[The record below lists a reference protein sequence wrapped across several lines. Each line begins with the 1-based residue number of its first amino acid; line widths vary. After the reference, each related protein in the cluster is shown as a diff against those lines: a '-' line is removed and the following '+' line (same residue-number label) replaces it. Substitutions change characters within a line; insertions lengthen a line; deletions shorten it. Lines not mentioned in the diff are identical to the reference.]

1 MLLLV
6 QKVLR
11 GGVLGLMFFLAGSA
25 YCSCDSYD
33 PDPYDDIPPVVTI
46 EFNYVVP
53 SSVSIRS
60 LQGQIQNKSS
70 LYSGYKVQTPPSAAV
85 PGLRGLQFDYSFSQ
99 GPPQWAVPLR
109 R

>member
-1 MLLLV
+1 MFLLT
-6 QKVLR
+6 QKVVR
-11 GGVLGLMFFLAGSA
+11 GSILALMFFLAGTA

-33 PDPYDDIPPVVTI
+33 PDPYDDTPPVVTV

-53 SSVSIRS
+53 SGINIRPQHQS
-60 LQGQIQNKSS
+60 KNKLS
-70 LYSGYKVQTPPSAAV
+70 LYRANTVQQMPSATV
-85 PGLRGLQFDYSFSQ
+85 RELRDTQVNFAFRQ